1 MARLDV
7 ALQRLLVP
15 LVYRLVGLG
24 SGLGLGFGDRQA
36 VPTQDACT
44 ASARGICSPSPA
56 ARTVHSTTHAVRCH
70 GAKPERA
77 ARDARP
83 SWAAERA
90 PSQTRVPALA
100 TGLCRPGSAERGALC
115 EAACRT
121 FLSSCPWP
129 GMLETPVPLPS
140 LPPDLMKAVQTE
152 KAFSVPSAASASSD
166 MEPPPALGRRRDCV
180 AKESTRT
187 AKCGHLSRVARSLC
201 TQLSCAARLCVRI
214 RGCRSGERPR
224 ATQF

>member
-1 MARLDV
+1 MEIV
-7 ALQRLLVP
+7 KQCLLRTP
-15 LVYRLVGLG
+15 LHLA
-24 SGLGLGFGDRQA
+24 Q
-36 VPTQDACT
+36 CT
-44 ASARGICSPSPA
+44 APLM
-56 ARTVHSTTHAVRCH
+56 RC

-166 MEPPPALGRRRDCV
+166 MVASACVLGRRRSSSPRASPKNARVRKMRAPLPINCGQVKRPEELDLSALLQPSDLQV
-180 AKESTRT
+180 APENVRGQQFLI
-187 AKCGHLSRVARSLC
+187 AFSRGA
-201 TQLSCAARLCVRI
+201 
-214 RGCRSGERPR
+214 GGERREPPPR
-224 ATQF
+224 ADRPWAMPSS

>member
-1 MARLDV
+1 M
-7 ALQRLLVP
+7 
-15 LVYRLVGLG
+15 
-24 SGLGLGFGDRQA
+24 
-36 VPTQDACT
+36 
-44 ASARGICSPSPA
+44 
-56 ARTVHSTTHAVRCH
+56 RCGAH

-166 MEPPPALGRRRDCV
+166 MVASACGLGPRRSLARVRMRRARRGALRNAGTLKINCGQVRPHGKEANDLLRYHRHQICSLRPRKRARPRNFNRVFARRRRR
-180 AKESTRT
+180 APGTP
-187 AKCGHLSRVARSLC
+187 LC
-201 TQLSCAARLCVRI
+201 AD
-214 RGCRSGERPR
+214 RPW
-224 ATQF
+224 AMPSS